1 MEMKIGKLKTF
12 TLIELLVVIAI
23 IAILAALL
31 LPALAK
37 SREKAVRLKCM
48 GQIRGC
54 GMALTVYAGDFK
66 DNLPTT
72 RYSSR
77 ISNYW
82 GYGVSETSGFV
93 PTYLASWKLMDC
105 PANLIMSVP
114 SARTDRCMA
123 DICYMGGLISSW
135 YYLPPERLTDKDPS
149 RRALVGDRT
158 YNRIEAPTDI
168 SNHRDG
174 ANWIMLDGHSAWF
187 KYSDLGYYNANYKD
201 RIYYTLYPLQGKL

>member
-1 MEMKIGKLKTF
+1 MKTGKLKKF

-37 SREKAVRLKCM
+37 SREKAVRIKCM

-72 RYSSR
+72 RYSNR

-82 GYGVSETSGFV
+82 GYGVIETSGFV
-93 PTYLASWKLMDC
+93 PTYLAKWKMMDC
-105 PANLIMSVP
+105 PSNLLSSEP
-114 SARTDRCMA
+114 FARTDRCAA
-123 DICYMGGLISSW
+123 DICYMGGMSSSW
-135 YYLPPERLTDKDPS
+135 YYIPPERLTDKEPS

-158 YNRIEAPTDI
+158 YNKVDAPTEV

-174 ANWIMLDGHSAWF
+174 ANWIMLDGHCAWF
-187 KYSDLGYYNANYKD
+187 KYGDLGYFNASYKE
-201 RIYYTLYPLQGKL
+201 RIYYTIYPLQGKL